1 MPVNA
6 APEQPALTGA
16 GAAHGLGDLAH
27 HTGDYVRA
35 WSELFA
41 GEAQLAR
48 VCVNR
53 LLLAAVWTCFLVFGI
68 VITGNVLA
76 AALLE
81 RWLTDWASAIA
92 LTLLLNFVV
101 LVGLLLAMRAWCRN
115 LSLPRSRRALRHL
128 MQRLHETD
136 RASNAR

>member
-1 MPVNA
+1 MNA
-6 APEQPALTGA
+6 APEQPALSA

-27 HTGDYVRA
+27 YTGDYVRA

-53 LLLAAVWTCFLVFGI
+53 LLLAAVWACFLVFGI
-68 VITGNVLA
+68 VIAGNLLTA
-76 AALLE
+76 AMFE
-81 RWLTDWASAIA
+81 RWLQDWASAIA

-101 LVGLLLAMRAWCRN
+101 LVGLLLAMRTWWRT

-136 RASNAR
+136 RANATR

>member
-1 MPVNA
+1 MNA
-6 APEQPALTGA
+6 VPEQPALEA
-16 GAAHGLGDLAH
+16 GAATGLGDLAQY
-27 HTGDYVRA
+27 TGDYVRA

-68 VITGNVLA
+68 VISGNVLT

-92 LTLLLNFVV
+92 LTLLLNFIV
-101 LVGLLLAMRAWCRN
+101 LIGLLLAMRAWWRN

-136 RASNAR
+136 RASAAR

>member
-1 MPVNA
+1 MNA
-6 APEQPALTGA
+6 APERPALEA
-16 GAAHGLGDLAH
+16 GGAHGLGDLAH
-27 HTGDYVRA
+27 YTGDYVRA

-53 LLLAAVWTCFLVFGI
+53 LLLAAVFTCFLVFGI
-68 VITGNVLA
+68 VATGNVLT

-81 RWLTDWASAIA
+81 RWLQDWASAIA
-92 LTLLLNFVV
+92 LTLMLNFIV
-101 LVGLLLAMRAWCRN
+101 LLGLLLAMRAWWHN

-136 RASNAR
+136 RASTTH